1 MKLIFSLVVL
11 SDLLRCQSQPSVV
24 KPEPGDP
31 VSILVLAPE
40 VAFVNGTG
48 ASQLAQW
55 DSDVAGARSY
65 LTSAIPPEI
74 VAAVSRRGFLVH
86 TREDDNGQKSLREA
100 LLTESSMK
108 GAPIKVIDPVTEQYV
123 LAYRMAV
130 VHRPQVGAERAV
142 IGALSCL
149 SLLALQFW
157 SAPAY
162 EEIMNL
168 DIVVMDVRLSRIAWR
183 RHYSENLSKLKF
195 LDNQYF
201 GFAPFT
207 RDRLSHFPTA
217 LKLQTAVVPSSEGK

>member
-1 MKLIFSLVVL
+1 
-11 SDLLRCQSQPSVV
+11 
-24 KPEPGDP
+24 
-31 VSILVLAPE
+31 PE
-40 VAFVNGTG
+40 VALFDGAD
-48 ASQLAQW
+48 ASQLGQ
-55 DSDVAGARSY
+55 SDPNIARARSY
-65 LTSAIPPEI
+65 LTTVIPREI
-74 VAAVSRRGFLVH
+74 VGAVSSRGFLVH

-100 LLTESSMK
+100 LLTESSIK
-108 GAPIKVIDPVTEQYV
+108 GAPIKVIVPVTEQYV

-130 VHRPQVGAERAV
+130 VQRQQVETERAV

-157 SAPAY
+157 SVSTH

-168 DIVVMDVRLSRIAWR
+168 DIVMMDVRLSRIAWR
-183 RHYSENLSKLKF
+183 RHYSENLSQLKF